1 MPIARGRCRATASI
15 ARARLPPTADPYQ
28 ALIREFASLQPDG
41 NDSVFA
47 NLPALRTHLNRSPFP
62 AMALDDDGRYV
73 LVNEATAA
81 LTGFEVHELE
91 AMSGGALTEPLQ
103 SELRE
108 RLWSDFLAIGEQW
121 GTYRILGKHGM
132 PLEVYYYARAQ
143 VFSSVHLLVLL
154 PRR

>member
-1 MPIARGRCRATASI
+1 M
-15 ARARLPPTADPYQ
+15 
-28 ALIREFASLQPDG
+28 IREFASLQPDG

-62 AMALDDDGRYV
+62 AIALDDDGRYV

-91 AMSGGALTEPLQ
+91 AMNGGDLTEPLQ
-103 SELRE
+103 STYVSACGPISWL
-108 RLWSDFLAIGEQW
+108 IGEQW
-121 GTYRILGKHGM
+121 GTYRLLGKHGM
-132 PLEVYYYARAQ
+132 TLDVYYYARAQ